1 MLLKSQEISLK
12 KKDFF
17 KEKVILLYGE
27 NQDLINDLNQQI
39 TSKFIEEEK
48 SSKSFF
54 EEDIIK
60 NPDNII
66 NYYLNGSLFDD
77 NKNISII
84 KNCSDKILEI
94 INQIKNNISNNIII
108 LNSEILLKN
117 SKLRQFGEYDKLAI
131 CIPCYQETKLDIKKF
146 LIQQLQAN
154 NIQLPDS
161 QYETITNSS
170 SLKRSKIKEVIEKLN
185 LYKNSGK
192 ITDQIIEEI
201 CTDIDLKKNDEIIDI
216 LLSKNSKN
224 INEFISNM
232 SNYEKN
238 FIEIIINSS
247 SLKRSKIK
255 EVIEKINL
263 YKNSEKITD
272 QAIDEICTDIDL
284 KKNEEIIDILLSKNE
299 KNINEF
305 ISNMSNYEKNFI
317 EVIIIL
323 RTFIIKIIDIHKNN
337 KNLSIDERIE
347 RYKPPIFWKDKDRI
361 KNILKIWNTNNLE
374 KFLSNLN
381 VIETEFKRNDL
392 NQDTQFYYFLTQNLS
407 KIAFKNANNFI

>member
-39 TSKFIEEEK
+39 TSKFIEDK
-48 SSKSFF
+48 KISKSFF

-66 NYYLNGSLFDD
+66 SYYLNGSLFDD

-94 INQIKNNISNNIII
+94 INKIKNNINDNIII

-131 CIPCYQETKLDIKKF
+131 CIPCYQETKFDIKKF
-146 LIQQLQAN
+146 LTQQTQIN
-154 NIQLPDS
+154 NIQLSDTQS
-161 QYETITNSS
+161 EVIINSS
-170 SLKRSKIKEVIEKLN
+170 SLKRSKIKEVMEKLN

-201 CTDIDLKKNDEIIDI
+201 CTDEDLKKND
-216 LLSKNSKN
+216 
-224 INEFISNM
+224 
-232 SNYEKN
+232 
-238 FIEIIINSS
+238 
-247 SLKRSKIK
+247 
-255 EVIEKINL
+255 
-263 YKNSEKITD
+263 
-272 QAIDEICTDIDL
+272 
-284 KKNEEIIDILLSKNE
+284 EIIDILLSKNE

-317 EVIIIL
+317 EIIIIL
-323 RTFIIKIIDIHKNN
+323 RSFIIKILDIQKNN

-361 KNILKIWNTNNLE
+361 KNILKIWSANNLE

-381 VIETEFKRNDL
+381 IIETEFKRNDL

-407 KIAFKNANNFI
+407 KISLKNANNFI

>member
-48 SSKSFF
+48 ISKSFF

-60 NPDNII
+60 NPENII
-66 NYYLNGSLFDD
+66 SYYLNGSLFDD

-84 KNCSDKILEI
+84 KNCSDKILDI
-94 INQIKNNISNNIII
+94 INKIKNNINDNIII
-108 LNSEILLKN
+108 LNSEVLLKN

-131 CIPCYQETKLDIKKF
+131 CIPCYQETKFDIKKF
-146 LIQQLQAN
+146 LTQQLQVN
-154 NIQLPDS
+154 NIQLSDS
-161 QYETITNSS
+161 QSETI
-170 SLKRSKIKEVIEKLN
+170 IV
-185 LYKNSGK
+185 
-192 ITDQIIEEI
+192 
-201 CTDIDLKKNDEIIDI
+201 
-216 LLSKNSKN
+216 
-224 INEFISNM
+224 
-232 SNYEKN
+232 
-238 FIEIIINSS
+238 SS

-272 QAIDEICTDIDL
+272 QIIDEICTDADL
-284 KKNEEIIDILLSKNE
+284 KKNDEIIDILLSKNE

-317 EVIIIL
+317 EIIIIL
-323 RTFIIKIIDIHKNN
+323 RSFIIKILDIQKNN

-392 NQDTQFYYFLTQNLS
+392 NQDVQFYYFLTQNLS
-407 KIAFKNANNFI
+407 KIAFKNTNNFI

>member
-12 KKDFF
+12 KKDFL

-39 TSKFIEEEK
+39 TSKFKEEEK
-48 SSKSFF
+48 IPKPFF

-60 NPDNII
+60 NPENII
-66 NYYLNGSLFDD
+66 SYYLNGSLFDD

-84 KNCSDKILEI
+84 KNCSDKILDI
-94 INQIKNNISNNIII
+94 INKIKNNINDNIII
-108 LNSEILLKN
+108 LNSEVLLKN

-131 CIPCYQETKLDIKKF
+131 CVPCYQETKFDIKKF
-146 LIQQLQAN
+146 LTQQLQVN
-154 NIQLPDS
+154 NIQLSDS
-161 QYETITNSS
+161 QSETI
-170 SLKRSKIKEVIEKLN
+170 IV
-185 LYKNSGK
+185 
-192 ITDQIIEEI
+192 
-201 CTDIDLKKNDEIIDI
+201 
-216 LLSKNSKN
+216 
-224 INEFISNM
+224 
-232 SNYEKN
+232 
-238 FIEIIINSS
+238 SS

-272 QAIDEICTDIDL
+272 QIIDEICTDADL
-284 KKNEEIIDILLSKNE
+284 KKNDEIIDILLSKNE
-299 KNINEF
+299 KNINDF

-317 EVIIIL
+317 EIIIL
-323 RTFIIKIIDIHKNN
+323 LRSFIIKILDIQKNN
-337 KNLSIDERIE
+337 KNFSIDEKIE

-407 KIAFKNANNFI
+407 KIAFKNTNNFI

>member
-39 TSKFIEEEK
+39 TSKFIEEKKIPK
-48 SSKSFF
+48 SYF

-60 NPDNII
+60 SPENII
-66 NYYLNGSLFDD
+66 SYYLNGSLFDD

-84 KNCSDKILEI
+84 KNCSDKILDI
-94 INQIKNNISNNIII
+94 INKIKNNINDNIII
-108 LNSEILLKN
+108 LNSEVLLKN

-131 CIPCYQETKLDIKKF
+131 CIPCYQETKFDIKKF
-146 LIQQLQAN
+146 LTQQLQIN
-154 NIQLPDS
+154 NIQLSDS
-161 QYETITNSS
+161 QSEA
-170 SLKRSKIKEVIEKLN
+170 
-185 LYKNSGK
+185 
-192 ITDQIIEEI
+192 IIV
-201 CTDIDLKKNDEIIDI
+201 
-216 LLSKNSKN
+216 
-224 INEFISNM
+224 
-232 SNYEKN
+232 
-238 FIEIIINSS
+238 SS

-272 QAIDEICTDIDL
+272 QIIDEICTDADL
-284 KKNEEIIDILLSKNE
+284 KKNDEIIDILLSKNE
-299 KNINEF
+299 KNINDF

-317 EVIIIL
+317 EIIIIL
-323 RTFIIKIIDIHKNN
+323 RSFIIKILDIQKNN
-337 KNLSIDERIE
+337 KNLSIDEKIE

-381 VIETEFKRNDL
+381 IIETEFKRNDL

-407 KIAFKNANNFI
+407 KIAFKNTNNFI

>member
-1 MLLKSQEISLK
+1 MLLKSQEIILK
-12 KKDFF
+12 NKDFF

-39 TSKFIEEEK
+39 VSKFVEEK
-48 SSKSFF
+48 KISKSFF
-54 EEDIIK
+54 EDDIIK
-60 NPDNII
+60 NPENII

-84 KNCSDKILEI
+84 KDCSDKILEI
-94 INQIKNNISNNIII
+94 INKIKNNINNNVII

-131 CIPCYQETKLDIKKF
+131 CIPCYQETKFDIKKF
-146 LIQQLQAN
+146 LTQQTQIN
-154 NIQLPDS
+154 NIQLSDTQS
-161 QYETITNSS
+161 EVIINSS
-170 SLKRSKIKEVIEKLN
+170 SLKRSKIKEVMEKLN

-201 CTDIDLKKNDEIIDI
+201 CTDVDLKKND
-216 LLSKNSKN
+216 
-224 INEFISNM
+224 
-232 SNYEKN
+232 
-238 FIEIIINSS
+238 
-247 SLKRSKIK
+247 
-255 EVIEKINL
+255 
-263 YKNSEKITD
+263 
-272 QAIDEICTDIDL
+272 
-284 KKNEEIIDILLSKNE
+284 EIIDILLSKNE

-317 EVIIIL
+317 EIIIIL
-323 RTFIIKIIDIHKNN
+323 RSFIIKILDIQKNN

-361 KNILKIWNTNNLE
+361 KNILKIWSANNLE

-381 VIETEFKRNDL
+381 IIETEFKRNDL
-392 NQDTQFYYFLTQNLS
+392 NHDTQFYYFLTQNLS
-407 KIAFKNANNFI
+407 KISLKNTNNFI

>member
-48 SSKSFF
+48 IPKSCF

-60 NPDNII
+60 NPENII
-66 NYYLNGSLFDD
+66 SYYLNGSLFDD

-84 KNCSDKILEI
+84 KNCSDKILDI
-94 INQIKNNISNNIII
+94 INKIKNNINDNIII
-108 LNSEILLKN
+108 LNSEVLLKN
-117 SKLRQFGEYDKLAI
+117 SKLRQFGEYNKLAI
-131 CIPCYQETKLDIKKF
+131 CVPCYQETKFDIKKF
-146 LIQQLQAN
+146 LTQQLQVN
-154 NIQLPDS
+154 NIQLSDS
-161 QYETITNSS
+161 QSETI
-170 SLKRSKIKEVIEKLN
+170 IV
-185 LYKNSGK
+185 
-192 ITDQIIEEI
+192 
-201 CTDIDLKKNDEIIDI
+201 
-216 LLSKNSKN
+216 
-224 INEFISNM
+224 
-232 SNYEKN
+232 
-238 FIEIIINSS
+238 SS

-272 QAIDEICTDIDL
+272 QIIDEICTDADL
-284 KKNEEIIDILLSKNE
+284 KKNDEIIDILLSKNE
-299 KNINEF
+299 KNINDF

-317 EVIIIL
+317 EIIIIL
-323 RTFIIKIIDIHKNN
+323 RSFIIKILDIQKNN

-407 KIAFKNANNFI
+407 KIAFKNTNNFI

>member
-27 NQDLINDLNQQI
+27 NQDLINDLNKQI
-39 TSKFIEEEK
+39 ASKFIEEEK
-48 SSKSFF
+48 ISKSFF

-60 NPDNII
+60 SPDNII

-84 KNCSDKILEI
+84 KNCSDKILDI
-94 INQIKNNISNNIII
+94 INKIKNNINDNIII
-108 LNSEILLKN
+108 LNSEVLPKN

-131 CIPCYQETKLDIKKF
+131 CIPCYQETKFDIKKF
-146 LIQQLQAN
+146 LTQQLQIN
-154 NIQLPDS
+154 NVQLSDS
-161 QYETITNSS
+161 QNETI
-170 SLKRSKIKEVIEKLN
+170 
-185 LYKNSGK
+185 
-192 ITDQIIEEI
+192 
-201 CTDIDLKKNDEIIDI
+201 
-216 LLSKNSKN
+216 
-224 INEFISNM
+224 IS
-232 SNYEKN
+232 
-238 FIEIIINSS
+238 SS

-272 QAIDEICTDIDL
+272 QIIDEICTDADL
-284 KKNEEIIDILLSKNE
+284 KKNDEIIDILLSKNE

-317 EVIIIL
+317 EIIIIL
-323 RTFIIKIIDIHKNN
+323 RSFIIKILDVQKNN

-374 KFLSNLN
+374 KLLSNLN
-381 VIETEFKRNDL
+381 IIETEFKRNDL
-392 NQDTQFYYFLTQNLS
+392 NQDVQFYYFLTQNLS
-407 KIAFKNANNFI
+407 KIAFKNADNSI

>member
-12 KKDFF
+12 KKEFF

-27 NQDLINDLNQQI
+27 NQDLISDLNQQI
-39 TSKFIEEEK
+39 LSKFIEEEK
-48 SSKSFF
+48 ISKSFF

-66 NYYLNGSLFDD
+66 SYYLNGSLFDD

-94 INQIKNNISNNIII
+94 VNKIKNNIKDNTII

-131 CIPCYQETKLDIKKF
+131 CIPCYQETKFDIKKF
-146 LIQQLQAN
+146 LTQELQIN
-154 NIQLPDS
+154 NIQLSES
-161 QYETITNSS
+161 QSET
-170 SLKRSKIKEVIEKLN
+170 
-185 LYKNSGK
+185 
-192 ITDQIIEEI
+192 
-201 CTDIDLKKNDEIIDI
+201 
-216 LLSKNSKN
+216 
-224 INEFISNM
+224 
-232 SNYEKN
+232 
-238 FIEIIINSS
+238 IINSS

-272 QAIDEICTDIDL
+272 QIIDEICTDSDL
-284 KKNEEIIDILLSKNE
+284 KKNDEIIDILLSKNE

-317 EVIIIL
+317 EIIIIL
-323 RTFIIKIIDIHKNN
+323 RSFIIKILDIQKNN

-347 RYKPPIFWKDKDRI
+347 KYKPPIFWKDKDRI

-392 NQDTQFYYFLTQNLS
+392 SQDTQFYYFLTQNLS
-407 KIAFKNANNFI
+407 KIAFKNADNFI